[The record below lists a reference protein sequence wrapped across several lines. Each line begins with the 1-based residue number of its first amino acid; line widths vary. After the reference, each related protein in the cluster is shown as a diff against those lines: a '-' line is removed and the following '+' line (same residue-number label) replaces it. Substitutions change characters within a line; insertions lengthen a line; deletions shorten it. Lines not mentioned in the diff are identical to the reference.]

1 MSTSEA
7 ETPSNSAVPAI
18 RIEPTAGLF
27 AFNLRDLWEYRE
39 LLYFLTWRDIKV
51 RYKQTALGAGWALLQ
66 PLLTMVVFTFVF
78 GRFAGVPSNGVPY
91 PLFSFAALLP
101 WQYFASAVGRSGV
114 SLVNSSNL
122 ISKVY
127 FPRLVVPLAAAIA
140 PLVDFAIAFLI
151 LIVMMF
157 YYGVMPTWT
166 ILYLPVFILL
176 AFATALAIS
185 LWLSALNVRYRDIN
199 YLIPFMVQ
207 IWMFVS
213 PVAYP
218 SSLVPEKWQLLYGLN
233 PMASVVEGF
242 RWALLGSGQP
252 PDSLMLVSSCM
263 VLVVFFTGLVYFHK
277 TEQTFADII

>member
-1 MSTSEA
+1 MLKD
-7 ETPSNSAVPAI
+7 PAADVKDAGQPFI
-18 RIEPTAGLF
+18 RIEPANGLLSL
-27 AFNLRDLWEYRE
+27 NLRDVWEYRE

-51 RYKQTALGAGWALLQ
+51 RYKQTALGALWAVLQ

-78 GRFAGVPSNGVPY
+78 GRFAGVPSNDLPY
-91 PLFSFAALLP
+91 PIFAFAALLP

-114 SLVNSSNL
+114 SLVNSANL

-140 PLVDFAIAFLI
+140 PLVDFAIAFI
-151 LIVMMF
+151 IVVVMMAF
-157 YYGVMPTWT
+157 YGIAPTWT
-166 ILYLPVFILL
+166 AFYLPLFVLL
-176 AFATALAIS
+176 AFMTALAVS

-199 YLIPFMVQ
+199 YVIPFLVQ

-218 SSLVPEKWQLLYGLN
+218 SSLVPEQWRVLYGLN
-233 PMASVVEGF
+233 PMAGVVEGF
-242 RWALLGSGQP
+242 RWALLGSGQA
-252 PDSLMLVSSCM
+252 PDTLVLYSSLM
-263 VLVVFFTGLVYFHK
+263 VLVVLFTGLVYFHK